1 MDSGSFTHA
10 APSHVD
16 TSTEWDD
23 AQARLGNVKPKPKP
37 AKPEKFTASFDDAGA
52 LASRRNDAV
61 DASTGD
67 GDDFDDDDDDAYVR
81 EYRARRMKEL
91 TAEATAKA
99 HGEVREATRATFVA
113 EVTRPSADA
122 YVVVLMTRA
131 GCRDCEKMER
141 AFEILAAKFPRTKF
155 VKIAHRE
162 CVPNYPDRL
171 APTVLVYRDEDVART
186 YATLAPFGGEHMTP
200 EGVELALRETS
211 ADVCPSASDES
222 EADVARRRAAYV
234 AGVLERAVD
243 AARREASADAVDDD

>member
-23 AQARLGNVKPKPKP
+23 AQARLGNVEPKPKP
-37 AKPEKFTASFDDAGA
+37 PETAKAHRIVRRRCATS
-52 LASRRNDAV
+52 ASRRNDAA
-61 DASTGD
+61 DASTSD

-81 EYRARRMKEL
+81 EYRARRIKEL

-131 GCRDCEKMER
+131 RMSR
-141 AFEILAAKFPRTKF
+141 
-155 VKIAHRE
+155 
-162 CVPNYPDRL
+162 
-171 APTVLVYRDEDVART
+171 
-186 YATLAPFGGEHMTP
+186 
-200 EGVELALRETS
+200 LRE
-211 ADVCPSASDES
+211 DG
-222 EADVARRRAAYV
+222 ARV
-234 AGVLERAVD
+234 
-243 AARREASADAVDDD
+243 

>member
-234 AGVLERAVD
+234 AL
-243 AARREASADAVDDD
+243 SLIHI

>member
-16 TSTEWDD
+16 TSTECED

-222 EADVARRRAAYV
+222 ETQAERSSIRRQPQ
-234 AGVLERAVD
+234 
-243 AARREASADAVDDD
+243 

>member
-61 DASTGD
+61 DASTSD

-222 EADVARRRAAYV
+222 EADVARRRAASVSYTHLTLPTIYSV
-234 AGVLERAVD
+234 
-243 AARREASADAVDDD
+243 